1 MNDDLKYTVYS
12 YLPLWPVEWGKNG
25 KKGAILVII
34 ILEMIFHSIGS
45 NLVSL

>member
-25 KKGAILVII
+25 KKGAILMII
-34 ILEMIFHSIGS
+34 FEMIFHSIGS